1 MSLRRAMSMHLFK
14 RSSSAREK
22 WHKKA
27 LFVDLSKTRIVLVV
41 TTEPKSQLSFKNK
54 RLLKPKRIPS
64 CTPTMEPHSA
74 IKESLRQEQ
83 TALWGFSIVHITR

>member
-1 MSLRRAMSMHLFK
+1 MHLFK
-14 RSSSAREK
+14 GSSSAREK

-54 RLLKPKRIPS
+54 RPVKPKRMPS
-64 CTPTMEPHSA
+64 WTPTMDPHFA
-74 IKESLRQEQ
+74 IKEPLKQEQ
-83 TALWGFSIVHITR
+83 IALFMFSFAHIIR